1 MDGILSITLKLS
13 IFLCAISI
21 LVTGYVT
28 YGIMINTPE
37 SPAFSIEII
46 LIMTG
51 IVTAN
56 AGLALFVIRNI
67 ASPLRK
73 LVQGAKLLA
82 KGNLDQEIYR
92 GRIQG
97 RSLKGDELSQL
108 VVAFESIRRRLV
120 YLNDNLNKVS
130 REKTVEVQR
139 TLDQLAEKE
148 NALQRAN
155 AILTGRSEELKSTNE
170 GLKARNRELSD
181 AYDRLEKLDSMKG
194 DFLMIAAHELRTPIQ
209 PIIGFVELAER
220 GSISFEQAFK
230 VISTEARR
238 LASLSADVLDVSR
251 IESGTLTY
259 EMTPISLKQIA
270 DGLST
275 SSSKFATQDGIVT
288 IKTQFD
294 SDVKVLG
301 DRKRLI
307 QALENIVNNAVKFAK
322 NGTIQIQ
329 TVNDFANN
337 VVTITITDDGPGIPA
352 DILPVLFNKFVTR
365 TEANQRGSGLGLFIT
380 KSIIEAHRGKIIAEN
395 NTSSEAKG
403 ARFTISLPIH
413 DPSIVSATGSDAH
426 SAASVTSNS
435 IAS

>member
-1 MDGILSITLKLS
+1 MSITLKLG

-21 LVTGYVT
+21 LVTGYVM
-28 YGIMINTPE
+28 YVIMIKTPE

-170 GLKARNRELSD
+170 GRKARNRELSD

>member
-1 MDGILSITLKLS
+1 M
-13 IFLCAISI
+13 
-21 LVTGYVT
+21 
-28 YGIMINTPE
+28 
-37 SPAFSIEII
+37 
-46 LIMTG
+46 
-51 IVTAN
+51 
-56 AGLALFVIRNI
+56 
-67 ASPLRK
+67 
-73 LVQGAKLLA
+73 A

>member
-1 MDGILSITLKLS
+1 M
-13 IFLCAISI
+13 
-21 LVTGYVT
+21 YV
-28 YGIMINTPE
+28 IMIKTPD
-37 SPAFSIEII
+37 SSAFSIEII
-46 LIMTG
+46 MIMTG

-130 REKTVEVQR
+130 REKIVEVQR

>member
-1 MDGILSITLKLS
+1 MSITLKLS

>member
-1 MDGILSITLKLS
+1 M
-13 IFLCAISI
+13 
-21 LVTGYVT
+21 YV
-28 YGIMINTPE
+28 IMIKTPE

-46 LIMTG
+46 MIMTG

-139 TLDQLAEKE
+139 TRDQLAEKE

-209 PIIGFVELAER
+209 PIIGFVELVER

-413 DPSIVSATGSDAH
+413 DPSIASATGSDAH